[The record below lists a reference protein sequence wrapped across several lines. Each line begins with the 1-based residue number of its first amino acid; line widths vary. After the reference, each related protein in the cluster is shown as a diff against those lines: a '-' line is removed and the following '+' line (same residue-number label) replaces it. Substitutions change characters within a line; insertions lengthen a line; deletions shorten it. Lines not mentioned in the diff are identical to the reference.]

1 MDNLFDRAIVRVPEA
16 TRLKL
21 IVNNLA
27 PFYQSQLGLAPII
40 SREQLLD
47 ASRIL
52 EARRASVDSY
62 VQPTRRKGNL
72 LEPDL
77 AYVQISSCS
86 SSNSVQD
93 PCASCVPVKLLERLR
108 LITIDVV
115 PSLIEG
121 LLLGKDFWKLM
132 EVVPDL
138 SKDVWYFS
146 SDVSRTLQIS
156 TFSEKIGLFDQSSLS
171 PAQKVILEDLISEQ
185 SRDQPQSFGKVKT
198 VQHHIEV
205 QPNVLP
211 IKQRFFFFNAIP
223 VFCHTAFTVVR
234 RGSGALSPATHA
246 HSTSHSQTYTT
257 LIYPWAPFPDGTRTR
272 ADLAVVVE
280 RVSLFLPPPY
290 RQPLIDIHTHPWP
303 GGGSFLRKNPPPS
316 VGFEPTSAGTTTSVH
331 CLRQPCGHRAT
342 FDQAKIL
349 SGFANE
355 TTPYRRR
362 GRKDVKGE
370 HNRTFPKSLV

>member
-1 MDNLFDRAIVRVPEA
+1 VINVSLSGK
-16 TRLKL
+16 LKPCSTIL
-21 IVNNLA
+21 RSNLA
-27 PFYQSQLGLAPII
+27 FFRS
-40 SREQLLD
+40 
-47 ASRIL
+47 
-52 EARRASVDSY
+52 
-62 VQPTRRKGNL
+62 
-72 LEPDL
+72 
-77 AYVQISSCS
+77 
-86 SSNSVQD
+86 
-93 PCASCVPVKLLERLR
+93 
-108 LITIDVV
+108 
-115 PSLIEG
+115 
-121 LLLGKDFWKLM
+121 
-132 EVVPDL
+132 
-138 SKDVWYFS
+138 SKD
-146 SDVSRTLQIS
+146 
-156 TFSEKIGLFDQSSLS
+156 
-171 PAQKVILEDLISEQ
+171 
-185 SRDQPQSFGKVKT
+185 
-198 VQHHIEV
+198 
-205 QPNVLP
+205 
-211 IKQRFFFFNAIP
+211 FFFFKCHSRFLPYGFYGTFSVGGFSFPIP
-223 VFCHTAFTVVR
+223 FFLPTLSFLQVVR

-257 LIYPWAPFPDGTRTR
+257 LIYPWAPFPDGTRAR

-316 VGFEPTSAGTTTSVH
+316 VGFEPTSAGTTTSEH